1 MLRSNFNQNQQTNNF
16 VEFSTDEKQE
26 LIDSLQYLGLNFENF
41 VISFYETFLQNKTL
55 EIIQNNTKESL
66 INMLVASLNIIISSI
81 EHPIPIIEY
90 KNILNS
96 KYPDFT
102 NMLMKRD
109 LFIKSFMFAIVD
121 TFKDNYNER
130 LGYLWFKQVSDF
142 INSYFLSLKQN

>member
-26 LIDSLQYLGLNFENF
+26 LIDSLQYLGLNNENF

-55 EIIQNNTKESL
+55 EIIKNNTKESL

-90 KNILNS
+90 KIILNS
-96 KYPDFT
+96 KYTDFT
-102 NMLMKRD
+102 NIIMKRD
-109 LFIKSFMFAIVD
+109 LFIKSFMFGFVD
-121 TFKDNYNER
+121 TFKDIFNER
-130 LGYLWFKQVSDF
+130 LGYLWFILVSDF
-142 INSYFLSLKQN
+142 FNSYFLSFKQN